1 MLKLPIPAKKEIQM
15 LRKVGKVKRIT
26 QDQGQRQA
34 PPGQYITDKFPV
46 LTHGPTPRIDL
57 KVWSFRIYGLVEE
70 ERTLAWEEFVAL
82 PQIALT
88 RDFHCVTQWSRLD
101 NLWEGVPF
109 REVAGLVM
117 PKSEAQFVMVHS
129 YGGYTTNLALDTA
142 MEEDVLFAHRHDG
155 KPLEAGHG
163 GPMRPGGAQPIRME
177 RVPSGSRG
185 WSSWLRTAWAFGRS
199 WATTTTAT
207 RGTRSGSGTDRGS
220 GFTQAAQA
228 KRLLANG
235 RENG

>member
-15 LRKVGKVKRIT
+15 LRKFGKVKRIT

-109 REVAGLVM
+109 REMAGLVM

-163 GPMRPGGAQPIRME
+163 GPMRLV
-177 RVPSGSRG
+177 VPSRYG
-185 WSSWLRTAWAFGRS
+185 WKSAKWVKGVEFMAEDSMGFWEELGYHNNGDPWNEERFWD
-199 WATTTTAT
+199 
-207 RGTRSGSGTDRGS
+207 RSG
-220 GFTQAAQA
+220 
-228 KRLLANG
+228 
-235 RENG
+235 